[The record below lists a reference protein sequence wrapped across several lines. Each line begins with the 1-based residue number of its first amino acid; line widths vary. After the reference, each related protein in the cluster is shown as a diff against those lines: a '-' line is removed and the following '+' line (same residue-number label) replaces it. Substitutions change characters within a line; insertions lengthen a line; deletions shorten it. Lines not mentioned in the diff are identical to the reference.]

1 MNTVETTSVSPHSS
15 NAVLCAV
22 FIDELPN
29 TNEKVIDKYL
39 RTISKEIA
47 KEAKVLGIQKARQNA
62 NIKYGK
68 FWRERL
74 TMKKIYNTPN
84 PFGKMSY
91 W

>member
-1 MNTVETTSVSPHSS
+1 MELTIE
-15 NAVLCAV
+15 
-22 FIDELPN
+22 FIDNIPY

-39 RTISKEIA
+39 RTISKEIG
-47 KEAKVLGIQKARQNA
+47 KDAKVLGIQKARQNA

-74 TMKKIYNTPN
+74 TMKKIYNTKN

-91 W
+91 L

>member
-1 MNTVETTSVSPHSS
+1 MNNERPAAIVANHL
-15 NAVLCAV
+15 LCAV

-29 TNEKVIDKYL
+29 TNEKIIDKYL

-74 TMKKIYNTPN
+74 SNKKIYNSQN

>member
-1 MNTVETTSVSPHSS
+1 MSNSNSS
-15 NAVLCAV
+15 AAMTANPVLCAV

-29 TNEKVIDKYL
+29 TNEKIIDKYL

-47 KEAKVLGIQKARQNA
+47 KEAKVIGIQKARQNA

-74 TMKKIYNTPN
+74 TMKKIYNSPN

>member
-1 MNTVETTSVSPHSS
+1 MIQTTTSAGIAQNP
-15 NAVLCAV
+15 VLCAV

-29 TNEKVIDKYL
+29 TAEKIIVKYL
-39 RTISKEIA
+39 RIISKEIG
-47 KEAKVLGIQKARQNA
+47 KDAKVIGLQKARQNA

-74 TMKKIYNTPN
+74 TMKKIYSSPN